1 MKLSEMST
9 GRAADVL
16 VRITEPAAELMND
29 DKVWAL
35 WEKMGKMKNPNI
47 KEQIVFIVQ
56 EIVPVLLADHRNALY
71 TVLSIMTNKTIEAID
86 TQPIKDTI
94 QDVKNSVDGEL
105 LSFFT
110 PSEEQKQNTVTE

>member
-16 VRITEPAAELMND
+16 VRIAEPAAEIVND

-35 WEKMGKMKNPNI
+35 WKKMGEMKNPNI
-47 KEQIVFIVQ
+47 KEQIVFIVR

-71 TVLSIMTNKTIEAID
+71 TVLSIMTDKTIKTID
-86 TQPIKDTI
+86 EQPIKDTI
-94 QDVKNSVDGEL
+94 QDIKNSVDGEL

-110 PSEEQKQNTVTE
+110 PSEVQSQNTVTE